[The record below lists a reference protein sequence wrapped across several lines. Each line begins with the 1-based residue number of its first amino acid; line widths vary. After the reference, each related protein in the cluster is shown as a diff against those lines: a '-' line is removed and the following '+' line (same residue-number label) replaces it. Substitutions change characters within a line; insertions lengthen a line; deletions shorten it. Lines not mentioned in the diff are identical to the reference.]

1 MRLAAIISI
10 SCALCLSALTAGAQI
25 RIVPREKLE
34 AVAFPRLSSDSSAL
48 RFDTEHIVADVMSE
62 DDPPA
67 VFRYEM
73 TNAGK
78 EVISIHRVNTTCSC
92 VTVNVPD
99 RMLDPGEK
107 TVLTVRYDPKGHPG
121 RFERKIFIYTQP
133 GNNPAA
139 ILKLTARVES
149 SSDKSKLYQLQM
161 GSIRLRGSEMVFSK
175 GVKAKESLNFLNLSG
190 RSLRLECED
199 MFLPDCFSFET
210 EPAVVEDGEEGVM
223 TVSYDPAKG
232 DCKDRVPLILKG
244 LGVPPSQSTIN
255 IRFE

>member
-34 AVAFPRLSSDSSAL
+34 AVASPRLSSDSSAL

-67 VFRYEM
+67 VFRFEM

-139 ILKLTARVES
+139 ILKLTARVER

-190 RSLRLECED
+190 RPLRLECEE
-199 MFLPDCFSFET
+199 MFLPDCLSFET
-210 EPAVVEDGEEGVM
+210 EPAVVEDDEEGVL
-223 TVSYDPAKG
+223 TVSYDPTKG

-244 LGVPPSQSTIN
+244 LGVPPGQSTIS